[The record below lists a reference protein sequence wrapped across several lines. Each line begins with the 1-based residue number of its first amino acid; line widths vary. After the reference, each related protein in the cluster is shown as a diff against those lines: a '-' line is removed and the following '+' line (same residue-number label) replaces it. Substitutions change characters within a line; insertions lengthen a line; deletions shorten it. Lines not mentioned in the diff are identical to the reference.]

1 MLVTEQ
7 GSQSWKENTV
17 TGHGQQLRGETV
29 VGSYHRFTP
38 VPPLTI
44 NVPKYLAVES
54 AGVGVETAM
63 FHSMAVQNFLEVG
76 FLSGCRMSS

>member
-17 TGHGQQLRGETV
+17 TGRGQQLRGETV

-38 VPPLTI
+38 FPPLTI
-44 NVPKYLAVES
+44 NVPKYLAVKN
-54 AGVGVETAM
+54 ADVGVETAM
-63 FHSMAVQNFLEVG
+63 FHSMAVQYSPFD
-76 FLSGCRMSS
+76 R